1 MTSPPLPRA
10 RIAGLDGLR
19 ALAVLLVVLYHLF
32 PAWLLRSGYVGV
44 DVFFVISGFLI
55 TTLLLRERARDGR
68 VHLRRFWARRARRL
82 LPALAAV
89 VSVSASLAWIVGG
102 DVLVDMGQQVLGAAT
117 FSYNW
122 ISMADGGSYF
132 SAADPEIFRNLWSLA
147 VEEQFY
153 LLWPLV
159 LPLFLLLPGRRRRA
173 LAALALATASAVW
186 ALTRLAGGADVTRVY
201 FGTDTHAFGLLLG
214 VALAFVFHGAL
225 ARRRSVAGVGPVW
238 GAVVGGLAVAGLVVT
253 AAVGGQETVTF
264 PGSSIAASLLAA
276 VAVAVAAW
284 PGSWFGRALDVAPLR
299 WVGERSYAIYL
310 WHWPLVVLVTFELTG
325 AGPDIEVPVLA
336 GLAVLGATLALS
348 AVSYRWLEQPVRRHG
363 FRGAWRRARSGL
375 RARPGRRFATLA
387 VASAAVLALGGT
399 TASVAAAPAE
409 TSSQAAVDAGR
420 HALDRARSTP
430 APGPTAS
437 PGAAS
442 PSGGA
447 MDAAPG
453 APSVDG
459 SRVSAIGDSVMLA
472 SAPGLLEAL
481 PGIDI
486 DAEVSRSVWAGARIV
501 QERAA
506 AGTLRDYVVIALG
519 TNGPVSTEAL
529 EAIVAAA
536 GPERYVIL
544 VNAAAPRD
552 WIPGVNRDLAA
563 FAAAHSRVAVADWA
577 AAIAPHTDLLAADQ
591 IHPGAEGGAL
601 FAHTVELAVEGAES
615 RRATA
620 EWAAERTRTVLI
632 DLFGAG
638 AQ

>member
-32 PAWLLRSGYVGV
+32 PAWLLRSGYIGV

-82 LPALAAV
+82 IPALAV
-89 VSVSASLAWIVGG
+89 VVCVSASFAWIVGG
-102 DVLVDMGQQVLGAAT
+102 DVLVDLGQQVVGAAT

-153 LLWPLV
+153 LVWPLV

-173 LAALALATASAVW
+173 LAALALAIASAAW
-186 ALTRLAGGADVTRVY
+186 ATVNLSGGADLTRVY
-201 FGTDTHAFGLLLG
+201 FGTDTHAFGLLVG
-214 VALAFVFHGAL
+214 VALAFAFHGAI
-225 ARRRSVAGVGPVW
+225 ARRTSIAGVGPVW
-238 GAVVGGLAVAGLVVT
+238 GAVVGGLAVIGLVVT
-253 AAVGGQETVTF
+253 ATVGGQEGVTF
-264 PGSSIAASLLAA
+264 PGSSIVASLLAA

-284 PGSWFGRALDVAPLR
+284 PGSWFGRALDVPPLR

-325 AGPDIEVPVLA
+325 AGPDIGVPVPA

-348 AVSYRWLEQPVRRHG
+348 AASYRWIEQPIRRHG
-363 FRGAWRRARSGL
+363 FRGAWHRVRSGFA
-375 RARPGRRFATLA
+375 ARPGRRFATLA
-387 VASAAVLALGGT
+387 LAAAALVALGGT
-399 TASVAAAPAE
+399 AAAVAAAPAE

-420 HALDRARSTP
+420 HALDQARVTP
-430 APGPTAS
+430 TPVATNGDGA
-437 PGAAS
+437 GAAD
-442 PSGGA
+442 G
-447 MDAAPG
+447 PG
-453 APSVDG
+453 EQSVDG
-459 SRVSAIGDSVMLA
+459 ARVSAIGDSVMLA

-501 QERAA
+501 EERAA
-506 AGTLRDYVVIALG
+506 AGTLRDYVVVALG
-519 TNGPVSTEAL
+519 TNGAVSSEAL
-529 EAIVAAA
+529 QAIVDAA

-544 VNAAAPRD
+544 VNASAPRE

-563 FAAAHSRVAVADWA
+563 FAASHSRVAVADWA

-591 IHPGAEGGAL
+591 IHPGARGGAV
-601 FAHTVELAVEGAES
+601 FAQTVELAVDGAET

-620 EWAAERTRTVLI
+620 EWAAERTRTVLG
-632 DLFGAG
+632 DLLGES

>member
-32 PAWLLRSGYVGV
+32 PAWLLRSGYIGV

-55 TTLLLRERARDGR
+55 TTLLLRERARNGR

-89 VSVSASLAWIVGG
+89 VSVSASLAWLVGG
-102 DVLVDMGQQVLGAAT
+102 DVLVDMGAQVLGAAT

-153 LLWPLV
+153 LIWPLA
-159 LPLFLLLPGRRRRA
+159 LPLFLLVPGRRRRA
-173 LAALALATASAVW
+173 LAAAALAAASAVW
-186 ALTRLAGGADVTRVY
+186 ATASIAGGADLTRVY

-214 VALAFVFHGAL
+214 VAVAFALHGAV
-225 ARRRSVAGVGPVW
+225 ARRASIAGVGPVW
-238 GAVVGGLAVAGLVVT
+238 GSVVGGAAVGGLVVT

-264 PGSSIAASLLAA
+264 PGSSIVASLLTA

-284 PGSWFGRALDVAPLR
+284 PGSWFGRALDAPPLR
-299 WVGERSYAIYL
+299 WIGERSYAIYL

-325 AGPDIEVPVLA
+325 AGPDIEVPVPA
-336 GLAVLGATLALS
+336 GLAVLAATLVLS

-363 FRGAWRRARSGL
+363 FRGALRRAGASLHG
-375 RARPGRRFATLA
+375 RPGRRFATLA
-387 VASAAVLALGGT
+387 AAAAAVLALGGT
-399 TASVAAAPAE
+399 TVAVAAAPAE
-409 TSSQAAVDAGR
+409 TSSQAVVDAGR

-430 APGPTAS
+430 SPGPTAGDGD

-442 PSGGA
+442 GA
-447 MDAAPG
+447 SSPAPG
-453 APSVDG
+453 AQSVDG
-459 SRVSAIGDSVMLA
+459 TRVSAIGDSVMLA

-501 QERAA
+501 EERAA

-519 TNGPVSTEAL
+519 TNGSVSSEAL
-529 EAIVAAA
+529 EAIVTAA

-544 VNAAAPRD
+544 VNASAPRE

-563 FAAAHSRVAVADWA
+563 FAASHSRVAVADWA
-577 AAIAPHTDLLAADQ
+577 AAIAPRTDLLAADQ

-601 FAHTVELAVEGAES
+601 FAHTVELAIEGAES

-620 EWAAERTRTVLI
+620 EWAAERTRTVLL
-632 DLFGAG
+632 DLFGES